1 MSPPQILSSET
12 KDNNRKKVICPFPC
26 VPGTVQFCAILF
38 LSGGCRLTCGEIL
51 RHIFL
56 FYCGHASYSRPGYSH
71 CFGSQRSLLCSRY
84 DTMRV
89 THNIDFYL
97 LDKVFTPPKK
107 TCIQAF
113 FAAGADCSW
122 FEFSFKANLVR
133 VTLPMFDSNQSV
145 FCHST
150 SESRSLRNPDV
161 EIMIREGSRYQIG

>member
-1 MSPPQILSSET
+1 
-12 KDNNRKKVICPFPC
+12 
-26 VPGTVQFCAILF
+26 
-38 LSGGCRLTCGEIL
+38 
-51 RHIFL
+51 
-56 FYCGHASYSRPGYSH
+56 
-71 CFGSQRSLLCSRY
+71 
-84 DTMRV
+84 MRV

-145 FCHST
+145 FVILPVKVAAYEIRT
-150 SESRSLRNPDV
+150 WRS
-161 EIMIREGSRYQIG
+161 